1 MHITTGNILISGP
14 FIEDPTFSRSVILI
28 AEHNEHGSIGYV
40 LNQKTDY
47 ALNMLTEGI
56 DIANQNAYQGG
67 LVELNSL
74 HFIHTYDH
82 LTGATQ
88 VMPNVHWGED
98 FDEVC
103 SGIQNKVLKL
113 QEFKFFVG
121 YSGWAPGQL
130 AHELKYHSW
139 ITGSLDADLIFNL
152 NIDDEHLWKIALR
165 TKGGSEA
172 LLANAP
178 SDLLLN

>member
-1 MHITTGNILISGP
+1 
-14 FIEDPTFSRSVILI
+14 
-28 AEHNEHGSIGYV
+28 
-40 LNQKTDY
+40 
-47 ALNMLTEGI
+47 
-56 DIANQNAYQGG
+56 
-67 LVELNSL
+67 
-74 HFIHTYDH
+74 
-82 LTGATQ
+82 
-88 VMPNVHWGED
+88 MPNVHWGGD

-103 SGIQNKVLKL
+103 SGIQNKVLKP

>member
-74 HFIHTYDH
+74 HFTH
-82 LTGATQ
+82 L
-88 VMPNVHWGED
+88 
-98 FDEVC
+98 
-103 SGIQNKVLKL
+103 
-113 QEFKFFVG
+113 
-121 YSGWAPGQL
+121 
-130 AHELKYHSW
+130 
-139 ITGSLDADLIFNL
+139 
-152 NIDDEHLWKIALR
+152 
-165 TKGGSEA
+165 
-172 LLANAP
+172 
-178 SDLLLN
+178 